1 MLPAATVMLPGTVA
15 AAELLLDKEIT
26 APAPAAGAFRT
37 TVPVEELPPFTAV
50 GFSASELIAAPAGG
64 GVCWPPEL
72 LVPLLQDSKVRE
84 IAASAQTAQ

>member
-1 MLPAATVMLPGTVA
+1 MFPGTVA

-26 APAPAAGAFRT
+26 APAAAAGPLRS

-50 GFSASELIAAPAGG
+50 GFSASELITALAGG
-64 GVCWPPEL
+64 GACWAPEL

-84 IAASAQTAQ
+84 IAASPQTAQ